1 MKLSNK
7 KRLTLISM
15 IITFLILLV
24 GCSGN
29 AQKTKS
35 DTSTS
40 SGNKNGTFTMMVY
53 MVGSD
58 LESENGFGTTN
69 LKEMMK
75 VGSNDKFNIIVQTG
89 GASKWH
95 TSGISA
101 STNQRWLVKKDKL
114 EKIQDVGKADMGKP
128 DTLSDFVSW
137 GMKSY
142 PADKYG
148 LVLWNHGGGSIDGY
162 GYDELTGNML
172 SLSDINSALNKSVK
186 ANNKSFELIG
196 FDACLMATLETGNI
210 LQPYSKYMV
219 ASEELEPGHGWNY
232 TAITKAIADNPGI
245 SGDALGKVIAD
256 SFKARATEQETVD
269 EITLSVMRLDKIPDV
284 VKSLEGLSDN
294 IKTNIPDNNKFNTI
308 AKARGRAEGFGQSSD
323 GSSDMIDLAD
333 LANKISS
340 SSDYKQKGSDLVN
353 AIKNAVIYKVA
364 GNDKAEASGIS
375 IYFPNNG
382 KAQEITESLKQ
393 YSKTGFSAKYG
404 QLITDYISKRT
415 GKKIDV
421 KFEDKVPTAN
431 NGKYEIT
438 PDNLDAEKID
448 KIYSVLAIK
457 SPNNSDETV
466 IIGMDSNVN
475 IDKKSG
481 KISNNF
487 SGQWVTL
494 NGNFVSMYLMDEQGD
509 SSRYTIPAKL
519 NGTKVDI
526 LVDVD
531 YKKGSY
537 KFIGA
542 WKGINPKTGM
552 ADKNI
557 IKLKEGDKILPIYK
571 YYSKSTGKSGY
582 FEGKEFSFTS
592 NPKLALS
599 KLPKG
604 NYLYGF
610 YMIDI
615 YQNEN
620 LSKFRDV
627 VIK

>member
-7 KRLTLISM
+7 KSLTLISM
-15 IITFLILLV
+15 IVTFMLLLA
-24 GCSGN
+24 GCGGSN
-29 AQKTKS
+29 TEKTKS
-35 DTSTS
+35 AAPTS
-40 SGNKNGTFTMMVY
+40 SGNKNGTTTLMVY

-58 LESENGFGTTN
+58 LESGYACASDD

-89 GASKWH
+89 GASKWNI
-95 TSGISA
+95 SGISA

-114 EKIQDVGKADMGKP
+114 EKIQDVGKGDMGKP

-137 GMKSY
+137 GTKSY
-142 PADKYG
+142 PADKYM
-148 LVLWNHGGGSIDGY
+148 LVFWNHGGGSISGY
-162 GYDELTGNML
+162 GYDELTNSML
-172 SLSDINSALNKSVK
+172 SLTDISSALKK

-196 FDACLMATLETGNI
+196 FDACLMATLETANI
-210 LQPYSKYMV
+210 LQPYSKYMA
-219 ASEELEPGHGWNY
+219 ASEEIEPGHGWNY
-232 TAITKAIADNPGI
+232 TTITKAIADTPGI
-245 SGDALGKVIAD
+245 SGNDLGKVIAD
-256 SFKARATEQETVD
+256 GFKAQAADEETVD
-269 EITLSVMRLDKIPDV
+269 GITLSVLQLDKIPNV
-284 VKSLEGLSDN
+284 IKSLEGLSDS
-294 IKTNIPDNNKFNTI
+294 IKTDIPDTKKFNTI
-308 AKARGRAEGFGQSSD
+308 AKARGRSEGFGQSSD

-333 LANKISS
+333 LANKVSS
-340 SSDYKQKGSDLVN
+340 SSDYKQKGTDLIN
-353 AIKNAVIYKVA
+353 AIKDAVVYKVA

-382 KAQEITESLKQ
+382 TAEEITDSLKQ
-393 YSKTGFSAKYG
+393 YSQTGFSAKYG

-421 KFEDKVPTAN
+421 KFEDKIPTVD

-438 PDNLDAEKID
+438 PDNLDVEKID

-457 SPNNSDETV
+457 SPKDSNEIV
-466 IIGMDSNVN
+466 IIGMDSNVEV
-475 IDKKSG
+475 DKKSG

-571 YYSKSTGKSGY
+571 YFNKSTGKSGY
-582 FEGKEFSFTS
+582 FEGKEFSFS
-592 NPKLALS
+592 NKPKLALS

-620 LSKFRDV
+620 LSKFSDV
-627 VIK
+627 AIN